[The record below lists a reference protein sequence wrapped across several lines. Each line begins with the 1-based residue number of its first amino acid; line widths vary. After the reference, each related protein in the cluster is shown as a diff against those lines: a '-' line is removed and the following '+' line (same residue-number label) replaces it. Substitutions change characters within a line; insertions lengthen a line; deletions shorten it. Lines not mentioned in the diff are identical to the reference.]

1 MAQLKESK
9 NDKESIYIV
18 LLGDCNV
25 GKTGLIK
32 KYINSTDNEIEDSSI
47 GIKIIEKEMDDNK
60 VLKIIDTSGQERNKG
75 ITDSVY
81 KKADAF
87 IVVFDMNNEESF
99 NNIKFWFGLIGEKN
113 YKKDIIIYIVGNES
127 IENCEVKTKED
138 IENLL
143 KIHKNYKDHLI
154 NPINYIIVN
163 LKTNYNIEKLFHE
176 IINNINNS
184 KNTNENIVKHLENEQ
199 RSRGAC
205 NLF

>member
-1 MAQLKESK
+1 MSTPKKSK
-9 NDKESIYIV
+9 NDKDSIYIV

-32 KYINSTDNEIEDSSI
+32 KYINPNDNEIEDSSI
-47 GIKIIEKEMDDNK
+47 GINLIEKEMDDNI
-60 VLKIIDTSGQERNKG
+60 LKIIDTSGQERNKG

-81 KKADAF
+81 KRADVF

-99 NNIKFWFGLIGEKN
+99 NNIKFWFDLIEEKN
-113 YKKDIIIYIVGNES
+113 NKIDIIIYIVGNES

-143 KIHKNYKDHLI
+143 KIHKNYKDYLI

-163 LKTNYNIEKLFHE
+163 LKTNKNIKILFDSIVEKINTFKKTNEKIEKH
-176 IINNINNS
+176 
-184 KNTNENIVKHLENEQ
+184 NENQHGSN
-199 RSRGAC
+199 RRC

>member
-1 MAQLKESK
+1 MESK

-32 KYINSTDNEIEDSSI
+32 KYMKKNDNEIEDSSI
-47 GIKIIEKEMDDNK
+47 GIKIIDKEMDDNI
-60 VLKIIDTSGQERNKG
+60 LKIIDTSGKERNKG
-75 ITDSVY
+75 IIDSVY
-81 KKADAF
+81 KRADVF

-99 NNIKFWFGLIGEKN
+99 NNIKFWFDLIEEKYN
-113 YKKDIIIYIVGNES
+113 KEDIIIYIVGNES

-143 KIHKNYKDHLI
+143 KIHKNYKDYLI

-184 KNTNENIVKHLENEQ
+184 KNTNENFEKHLENEQ
-199 RSRGAC
+199 RSGRAC